1 MCIFSRPSA
10 PPAPTPLPPPPAA
23 PAPPPQ
29 PDVIPEA
36 EVRPVNP
43 NVREAQSK
51 LGTKKGVKG
60 GTSDLRIKKDP
71 AATGAAG
78 SIKTG
83 NTGTSTGGLQ

>member
-1 MCIFSRPSA
+1 MCIFSRPSP

-78 SIKTG
+78 SINTG

>member
-1 MCIFSRPSA
+1 MCIFGRTQSPA
-10 PPAPTPLPPPPAA
+10 PPAPLPPPPAA
-23 PAPPPQ
+23 PTPPPQ
-29 PDVIPEA
+29 PDIIPEA

-60 GTSDLRIKKDP
+60 GTSDLRIKKNP
-71 AATGAAG
+71 ASSGAAG
-78 SIKTG
+78 SINTG

>member
-1 MCIFSRPSA
+1 MCIFSRPSP
-10 PPAPTPLPPPPAA
+10 PPAPAPLPPPPAA

-29 PDVIPEA
+29 PDIIPEA

-71 AATGAAG
+71 AATGAKG
-78 SIKTG
+78 SINTG